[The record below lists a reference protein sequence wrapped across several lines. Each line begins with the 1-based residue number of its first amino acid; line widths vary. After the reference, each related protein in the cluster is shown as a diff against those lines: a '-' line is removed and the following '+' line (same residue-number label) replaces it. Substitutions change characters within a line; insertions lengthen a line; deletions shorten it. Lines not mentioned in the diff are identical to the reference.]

1 MSVDPQAKTKVLIVD
16 DHLEMAEMVADGL
29 ADLGFE
35 TRAVASGRAALE
47 LLEEHWPDA
56 LITDLRMHEVGGL
69 DLLNRS
75 RALDPERPVIV
86 MTAYGAVDSAVASI
100 RQGAYHYLTKPFKLD
115 EVEIYLRRAL
125 ADRALRTE
133 AAELRR
139 TLQTQFSS
147 LGLVGRSRGMRE
159 IYSLMERVAPADVP
173 VLILGETGTGKG
185 LVARALHARSR
196 REGGPFVAVN
206 CAALPETL
214 LESELF
220 GHTRGAFTGAVKD
233 RAGLFREA
241 HRGTL
246 LLDEIGDMPMSLQS
260 KLLHVLEQG
269 MLRPLG
275 SEKAVSVDV
284 RVMAATHR
292 DLRQMVAAGTFRE
305 DLLYRLDVITLDLPP
320 LRQRREDITDLCGH
334 YLALAKAKH
343 PHSPVERVAPEVM
356 ARLLEY
362 RWPGNVRELAH
373 LVERMVVLG
382 REALVGLGDLPPS
395 LEAAPG
401 RDWKGFDEIL
411 SSREMQRRYAAW
423 VLDKLGG
430 NKARTAEAL
439 GVDVKTLGKWLS
451 ELVPTEADPE
461 PEGPV
466 GP

>member
-1 MSVDPQAKTKVLIVD
+1 MDPQKKSRVLIVD

-29 ADLGFE
+29 SELGFQ
-35 TRAVASGRAALE
+35 TRALASGRAALD
-47 LLEEHWPDA
+47 LLEENWPDA
-56 LITDLRMHEVGGL
+56 IVTDLRMHEVGGL
-69 DLLNRS
+69 DLLARS
-75 RALDPERPVIV
+75 KALDPERPVIV

-147 LGLVGRSRGMRE
+147 LGLVGRSRSMRE
-159 IYSLMERVAPADVP
+159 IYSLMERIAPVDVP

-220 GHTRGAFTGAVKD
+220 GHAKGAFTGAIKD
-233 RAGLFREA
+233 RTGLFREA
-241 HRGTL
+241 HMGTL
-246 LLDEIGDMPMSLQS
+246 LLDEIGDMPMSLHS

-269 MLRPLG
+269 VIRPLG
-275 SEKAVSVDV
+275 SDKDVPVDV
-284 RVMAATHR
+284 RIMAATHR

-320 LRQRREDITDLCGH
+320 LRHRREDITDLFE
-334 YLALAKAKH
+334 YFLSMSKAKH
-343 PHSPVERVAPEVM
+343 PHSTVERAAPEVM
-356 ARLLEY
+356 ERLLEY

-382 REALVGLGDLPPS
+382 RELEVGLKDLPIPLALSPS
-395 LEAAPG
+395 K
-401 RDWKGFDEIL
+401 DWKGFDEIL
-411 SSREMQRRYAAW
+411 SSREMQRRYASW
-423 VLDKLGG
+423 VLEKLGG

-451 ELVPTEADPE
+451 DPVPADGE
-461 PEGPV
+461 SDHEKPEG
-466 GP
+466 

>member
-1 MSVDPQAKTKVLIVD
+1 MDPQRTSKVLIVD
-16 DHLEMAEMVADGL
+16 DHLEMAEMLADGL
-29 ADLGFE
+29 AEVGFE
-35 TRAVASGRAALE
+35 TRAVASGQAALA
-47 LLEEHWPDA
+47 LLEEGWPEA
-56 LITDLRMHEVGGL
+56 VVTDLRMHEVGGL
-69 DLLNRS
+69 DLLARS
-75 RALDPERPVIV
+75 RALDPERPVLV

-100 RQGAYHYLTKPFKLD
+100 RQGAYHYLTKPFKLE

-159 IYSLMERVAPADVP
+159 IYSLMERIAPADVP

-185 LVARALHARSR
+185 LVARALHAWSR

-220 GHTRGAFTGAVKD
+220 GHTRGAFTGALKD
-233 RAGLFREA
+233 RTGLFGEA

-246 LLDEIGDMPMSLQS
+246 LLDEIGDMPTSLQA
-260 KLLHVLEQG
+260 KLLHVLERG
-269 MLRPLG
+269 VIRPLG
-275 SEKAVSVDV
+275 SDKDVAVDV

-292 DLRQMVAAGTFRE
+292 DLRQMVAAGSFRE

-320 LRQRREDITDLCGH
+320 LRQRREDIADLFEH
-334 YLALAKAKH
+334 FLSLARARH

-356 ARLLEY
+356 ERLLAY
-362 RWPGNVRELAH
+362 NWPGNVRELAH

-382 REALVGLGDLPPS
+382 REPVVRMADLPPA
-395 LEAAPG
+395 LGVAPG
-401 RDWKGFDEIL
+401 REWQGFGEIL

-423 VLDKLGG
+423 VLERLGG

-439 GVDVKTLGKWLS
+439 EVDVKTLGKWLS
-451 ELVPTEADPE
+451 EPVPTGIETDPE
-461 PEGPV
+461 PSG
-466 GP
+466 GAG

>member
-1 MSVDPQAKTKVLIVD
+1 MDPQKKSRVLIVD

-29 ADLGFE
+29 SELGFQ
-35 TRAVASGRAALE
+35 TRALASGRAALD
-47 LLEEHWPDA
+47 LLEENWPDA
-56 LITDLRMHEVGGL
+56 IVTDLRMHEVGGL
-69 DLLNRS
+69 DLLARS
-75 RALDPERPVIV
+75 KALDPERPVIV

-147 LGLVGRSRGMRE
+147 LGLVGRSRSMRE
-159 IYSLMERVAPADVP
+159 IYSLMERIAPVDVP

-220 GHTRGAFTGAVKD
+220 GHAKGAFTGAIKD
-233 RAGLFREA
+233 RTGLFREA
-241 HRGTL
+241 HMGTL

-269 MLRPLG
+269 VIRPLG
-275 SEKAVSVDV
+275 SDKDVPVDV
-284 RVMAATHR
+284 RIMAATHR

-320 LRQRREDITDLCGH
+320 LRHRREDITDLFE
-334 YLALAKAKH
+334 YFLSMSKAKH
-343 PHSPVERVAPEVM
+343 PHSTVERAAPEVM
-356 ARLLEY
+356 ERLLEY

-382 REALVGLGDLPPS
+382 RELEVGLKDLPIPLALSPS
-395 LEAAPG
+395 K
-401 RDWKGFDEIL
+401 DWKGFDEIL
-411 SSREMQRRYAAW
+411 SSREMQRRYASW
-423 VLDKLGG
+423 VLEKLGG

-451 ELVPTEADPE
+451 DPVPADGE
-461 PEGPV
+461 SDHEKPEG
-466 GP
+466 

>member
-1 MSVDPQAKTKVLIVD
+1 MNNLQMRKVLIVD
-16 DHLEMAEMVADGL
+16 DHLEMAEMLADGL
-29 ADLGFE
+29 SDLGFE

-47 LLEEHWPDA
+47 LLEEDWPEA
-56 LITDLRMHEVGGL
+56 VVTDLRMQEVGGL
-69 DLLNRS
+69 DLLARS
-75 RALDPERPVIV
+75 KALDPERPVIV

-159 IYSLMERVAPADVP
+159 IYSLMERIAPADVP

-185 LVARALHARSR
+185 LVARALHSRSR

-233 RAGLFREA
+233 RIGLFREA
-241 HRGTL
+241 HTGTL
-246 LLDEIGDMPMSLQS
+246 FLDEIGDMPMSLQS
-260 KLLHVLEQG
+260 KLLHVLERG
-269 MLRPLG
+269 EIRPLG
-275 SEKAVSVDV
+275 SEKDLSVDV
-284 RVMAATHR
+284 RIMAATHR
-292 DLRQMVAAGTFRE
+292 DLRQMVASGTFRE

-320 LRQRREDITDLCGH
+320 LRHRKEDIVDLFEH
-334 YLALAKAKH
+334 FLATAKTKH
-343 PHSPVERVAPEVM
+343 PHSPVERAAPEVM
-356 ARLLEY
+356 ERLLEY

-382 REALVGLGDLPPS
+382 REAEVRAVDLPS
-395 LEAAPG
+395 ALGASHSKEW
-401 RDWKGFDEIL
+401 RGFDEIL

-423 VLDKLGG
+423 VLEKLGG
-430 NKARTAEAL
+430 NKARTAETL
-439 GVDVKTLGKWLS
+439 GIDVKTLGKWLS
-451 ELVPTEADPE
+451 EFAPVGSEADQENP
-461 PEGPV
+461 G
-466 GP
+466 GT

>member
-1 MSVDPQAKTKVLIVD
+1 MLIVD
-16 DHLEMAEMVADGL
+16 DHLEMAETVADGL
-29 ADLGFE
+29 SELGFE
-35 TRAVASGRAALE
+35 TRALASGQAALA
-47 LLEEHWPDA
+47 LLEEGWPEA
-56 LITDLRMHEVGGL
+56 VVTDLRMHEVGGL
-69 DLLNRS
+69 DLLARS
-75 RALDPERPVIV
+75 KALEPDRPVIV
-86 MTAYGAVDSAVASI
+86 MTAYGAVDSAVESI

-125 ADRALRTE
+125 ADRALRAE

-139 TLQTQFSS
+139 ALQTQFSA

-159 IYSLMERVAPADVP
+159 IYSLMERIAPVDVP

-196 REGGPFVAVN
+196 HEGGPFVSVN

-220 GHTRGAFTGAVKD
+220 GHARGAFTGALKD
-233 RAGLFREA
+233 RPGLFREA
-241 HRGTL
+241 HQGSL
-246 LLDEIGDMPMSLQS
+246 LLDEVGDMPMSLQA

-269 MLRPLG
+269 VIRPLG
-275 SEKAVSVDV
+275 SDKEVPVDV

-305 DLLYRLDVITLDLPP
+305 DLLYRLEVITLDLPP
-320 LRQRREDITDLCGH
+320 LRHRREDISELFE
-334 YLALAKAKH
+334 YFLATARTRH

-373 LVERMVVLG
+373 LVERLVVLG
-382 REALVGLGDLPPS
+382 REPQVTLTELPS
-395 LEAAPG
+395 TLAAAMG
-401 RDWKGFDEIL
+401 KDWKGFDEIL

-423 VLDKLGG
+423 VLEKLGG

-451 ELVPTEADPE
+451 DPISADLETNPDLSGGAE
-461 PEGPV
+461 
-466 GP
+466 

>member
-1 MSVDPQAKTKVLIVD
+1 MRKVLIVD
-16 DHLEMAEMVADGL
+16 DHLEMAEMLADGL
-29 ADLGFE
+29 AELGFE

-47 LLEEHWPDA
+47 LLEENWPEA
-56 LITDLRMHEVGGL
+56 VVTDLRMQEIGGL
-69 DLLNRS
+69 DLLARS
-75 RALDPERPVIV
+75 KALDPERPVIV

-159 IYSLMERVAPADVP
+159 IYSLMERIAPADVP

-185 LVARALHARSR
+185 LVARALHSRSR

-233 RAGLFREA
+233 RIGLFREA
-241 HRGTL
+241 HTGTL
-246 LLDEIGDMPMSLQS
+246 FLDEIGDMPMSLQS
-260 KLLHVLEQG
+260 KLLHVLERG
-269 MLRPLG
+269 EIRPLG
-275 SEKAVSVDV
+275 SERDVSVDV
-284 RVMAATHR
+284 RIMAATHR
-292 DLRQMVAAGTFRE
+292 DLRQMVAAGSFRE
-305 DLLYRLDVITLDLPP
+305 DLLYRLDVITLDLPA
-320 LRQRREDITDLCGH
+320 LRHRKEDIVDLFEH
-334 YLALAKAKH
+334 FLAASRTKH
-343 PHSPVERVAPEVM
+343 PYSPVQRATPEVM
-356 ARLLEY
+356 ERLLEY

-382 REALVGLGDLPPS
+382 REPEVRAADLPS
-395 LEAAPG
+395 SFAASQG
-401 RDWKGFDEIL
+401 KEWRGFDEIL

-423 VLDKLGG
+423 VLEKLGG
-430 NKARTAEAL
+430 NRARTAETL
-439 GVDVKTLGKWLS
+439 GIDVKTLGKWLS
-451 ELVPTEADPE
+451 EHAIAGNEPDPE
-461 PEGPV
+461 NTGGV
-466 GP
+466 

>member
-1 MSVDPQAKTKVLIVD
+1 MNNLRKNRILIVD
-16 DHLEMAEMVADGL
+16 DHLEMAEMLADGL
-29 ADLGFE
+29 SDLGFE

-47 LLEEHWPDA
+47 LLEEGWPEA
-56 LITDLRMHEVGGL
+56 VVTDLRMHEVGGL
-69 DLLNRS
+69 DLLARS
-75 RALDPERPVIV
+75 RSLDPERPVIV

-115 EVEIYLRRAL
+115 ELEIYLRRAL

-139 TLQTQFSS
+139 MLQTQFSS

-159 IYSLMERVAPADVP
+159 IYGLMERIAPAEVP

-233 RAGLFREA
+233 RIGLFREA
-241 HRGTL
+241 HTGTL
-246 LLDEIGDMPMSLQS
+246 FLDEVGDMPLSLQS
-260 KLLHVLEQG
+260 KLLHVLERG
-269 MLRPLG
+269 EIRPLG
-275 SEKAVSVDV
+275 SEKAVAVDV
-284 RVMAATHR
+284 RIMAATHR
-292 DLRQMVAAGTFRE
+292 DLRQMVAAGSFRE
-305 DLLYRLDVITLDLPP
+305 DLLYRLDVITLDLPS
-320 LRQRREDITDLCGH
+320 LRHRKEDIAELFEH
-334 YLALAKAKH
+334 FLEVSRAKH
-343 PHSPVERVAPEVM
+343 PHSPVERAAPEVLM
-356 ARLLEY
+356 RLLEY

-382 REALVGLGDLPPS
+382 REPELRASDLPPS
-395 LEAAPG
+395 LGAPQG
-401 RDWKGFDEIL
+401 RDWEGFDEIV

-423 VLDKLGG
+423 VLEKLGG
-430 NKARTAEAL
+430 NKARTAETL
-439 GVDVKTLGKWLS
+439 GIDVKTLGKWLS
-451 ELVPTEADPE
+451 DPAPAGTDADPE
-461 PEGPV
+461 LSG
-466 GP
+466 GG

>member
-1 MSVDPQAKTKVLIVD
+1 
-16 DHLEMAEMVADGL
+16 
-29 ADLGFE
+29 
-35 TRAVASGRAALE
+35 
-47 LLEEHWPDA
+47 
-56 LITDLRMHEVGGL
+56 
-69 DLLNRS
+69 
-75 RALDPERPVIV
+75 

-147 LGLVGRSRGMRE
+147 LGLVGRSRSMRE
-159 IYSLMERVAPADVP
+159 IYGLMERIAPVDVP

-220 GHTRGAFTGAVKD
+220 GHARGAFTGAVKD

-241 HRGTL
+241 HGGTL
-246 LLDEIGDMPMSLQS
+246 LLDEIGDMPMNLQA
-260 KLLHVLEQG
+260 KLLHVLERG
-269 MLRPLG
+269 VIRPVG
-275 SEKAVSVDV
+275 SEKDVSVDV

-320 LRQRREDITDLCGH
+320 LRQRREDITDLFEH
-334 YLALAKAKH
+334 FLFVSKAKH
-343 PHSPVERVAPEVM
+343 AHSPVEYAAPEVM
-356 ARLLEY
+356 ERLLDY

-382 REALVGLGDLPPS
+382 RGPEVGLKDLPAS
-395 LEAAPG
+395 LDLTLG
-401 RDWKGFDEIL
+401 KDWKGFDEVL

-423 VLDKLGG
+423 VLEKLGG

-451 ELVPTEADPE
+451 DSVSAGIEAEQENP
-461 PEGPV
+461 G
-466 GP
+466 GA